1 MIVTNYNL
9 QEYDERKISQKNLKK
24 KIKISIL
31 KFFKKDYN

>member
-1 MIVTNYNL
+1 MIVTNYDL
-9 QEYDERKISQKNLKK
+9 QDMMKKNFSKNLKK